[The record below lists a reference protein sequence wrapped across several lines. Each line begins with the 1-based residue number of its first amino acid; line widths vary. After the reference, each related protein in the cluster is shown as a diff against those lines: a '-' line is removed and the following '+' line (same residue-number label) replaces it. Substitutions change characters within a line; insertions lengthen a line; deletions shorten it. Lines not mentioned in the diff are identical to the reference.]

1 MKMGFGDGIMKR
13 KIERRLGDMRYPDD
27 FKQKTSSDV
36 REEGKM
42 GLGDGITGR
51 KAKQRLRDKGGR
63 TR

>member
-1 MKMGFGDGIMKR
+1 MGLGDRITGR
-13 KIERRLGDMRYPDD
+13 KAERRLSDMRYPDD